1 MNAVKETMRT
11 CTVKKGVKTV
21 ADIIHILLVAYKYAA
36 GRSIYAIFGVTL

>member
-36 GRSIYAIFGVTL
+36 KRSIYVIFGVTL